1 MRLKTILGLAGGAAA
16 IAFAPAAN
24 ATTFPIGSP
33 NFFITAGTPFTPAI
47 SAVFFNSFGA
57 KTTFDDKFTFT
68 IPQNGVGSGSISTS
82 FSSSKNK
89 LTITD
94 LIVNGT
100 SYIVPPTGS
109 GQALTLNGIPILNG
123 VLNTIEVKGSVKKSG
138 SYSGT
143 VTFQATAVPEAAT
156 WSMML
161 GGFAM
166 VGAAMRRRRT
176 SLSFA

>member
-1 MRLKTILGLAGGAAA
+1 MRLKTVLGLAAGAAA

-33 NFFITAGTPFTPAI
+33 NFFITNGTPFTPSITAI
-47 SAVFFNSFGA
+47 FFNSFSK
-57 KTTFDDKFTFT
+57 KTTFDDKYTFT

-82 FSSSKNK
+82 FSSGKNM

-94 LIVNGT
+94 LIVNGI
-100 SYIVPPTGS
+100 SYVVPSSGS
-109 GQALTLNGIPILNG
+109 GQSFTLNGIPILEN
-123 VLNTIEVKGSVKKSG
+123 VMNTIEVKGTAKKSG

-143 VTFQATAVPEAAT
+143 VTFQATAVPEVAT
-156 WSMML
+156 WGMML
-161 GGFAM
+161 GGFGM
-166 VGAAMRRRRT
+166 IGAAMRRRRT